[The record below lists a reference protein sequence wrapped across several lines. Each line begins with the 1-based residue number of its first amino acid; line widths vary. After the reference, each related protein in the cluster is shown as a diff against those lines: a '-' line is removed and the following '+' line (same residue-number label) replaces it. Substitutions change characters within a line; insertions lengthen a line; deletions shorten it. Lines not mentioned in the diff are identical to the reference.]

1 MSFQI
6 YIKMVFSFNFT
17 TVDKTETSPEGE
29 RDATDFNA
37 IVWKKV

>member
-1 MSFQI
+1 
-6 YIKMVFSFNFT
+6 MVFSFNFS
-17 TVDKTETSPEGE
+17 VDKTETSPEGE